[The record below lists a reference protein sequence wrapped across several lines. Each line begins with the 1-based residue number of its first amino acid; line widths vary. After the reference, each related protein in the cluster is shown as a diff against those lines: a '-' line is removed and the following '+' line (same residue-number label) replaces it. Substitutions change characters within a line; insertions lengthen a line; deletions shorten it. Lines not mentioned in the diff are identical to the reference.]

1 MTGTELTESLQR
13 HRKLLIALFVLVIVG
28 LLGFFAYDKYQRHQL
43 ERAGVLYSELAES
56 LAQGKNDMARASAE
70 TLVQSYPSTAYA
82 SMARFYLARLDI
94 DAKQTAKAEAQLQ
107 RLVATDDLPTGM
119 HGLARAALA
128 RLYLQQGK
136 NQQVLQLLQK
146 IDPAYTAIDWELR
159 GDAQNALGKTQEALD
174 DYRKATAALPATD
187 PYLAYLQMKMAN
199 LGASG

>member
-1 MTGTELTESLQR
+1 
-13 HRKLLIALFVLVIVG
+13 
-28 LLGFFAYDKYQRHQL
+28 DP
-43 ERAGVLYSELAES
+43 
-56 LAQGKNDMARASAE
+56 ARASAE
-70 TLVQSYPSTAYA
+70 TLLQSYPSTTYA
-82 SMARFYLARLDI
+82 PMARFYLARLDI

-107 RLVATDDLPTGM
+107 QLVATSTLPTGM
-119 HGLARAALA
+119 RGLARAALA

-146 IDPAYTAIDWELR
+146 SDSAYAAIDWELR

-174 DYRKATAALPATD
+174 DYRKATSALPATD